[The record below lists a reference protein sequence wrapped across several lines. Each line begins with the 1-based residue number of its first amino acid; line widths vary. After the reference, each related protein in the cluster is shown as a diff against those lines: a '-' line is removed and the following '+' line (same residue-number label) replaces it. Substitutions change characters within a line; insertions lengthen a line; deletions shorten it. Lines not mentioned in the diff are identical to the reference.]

1 MTRLQFRPPDHDHE
15 HFLLTTVVGSYPQ
28 PEWLDRIRALHADGA
43 VSDEVRDEAVEDAV
57 RAAVTDQQNAGLD
70 VVTDGEMR
78 REGMVDY
85 FTNFIHGYDPA
96 GDDGDS
102 SDWNAQMP
110 TVTDTVETEAPWL
123 VDDFR
128 FADSVAARPVKTTI
142 TGPFTMASFSS
153 LEAYDDVEQLAYDFA
168 DLIAAEAGR
177 LADAGA
183 NYIQVDEPALG
194 MSPHGA
200 IAHECLSRI
209 AAEIPDDVRFGVHVC
224 SGNYANLA
232 DDMFEFP
239 VDELDLEFGSDDADP
254 VAEVFADADLSM
266 DVGLGVVD
274 TTSREPET
282 VEAVKENIRAGLEFI
297 PPDRLTVS
305 PDCGLKPLP
314 RDVAREKLTNM
325 VQAAREVEAELDA
338 GDVEPVADE

>member
-1 MTRLQFRPPDHDHE
+1 M
-15 HFLLTTVVGSYPQ
+15 LTTVVGSFPQ
-28 PEWLDRIRALHADGA
+28 PEWLDRIRELHEDGE
-43 VSDEVRDEAVEDAV
+43 VSDDVRDEAVEDAV

-85 FTNFIHGYDPA
+85 FTRFIHGYDPA

-102 SDWNAQMP
+102 ADWNAQMP
-110 TVTDTVETEAPWL
+110 TVTDTVETEEPWL

-128 FADSVAARPVKTTI
+128 FADGVAARPVKTTI

-153 LEAYDDVEQLAYDFA
+153 LEAYDDVEELAYDFA
-168 DLIAAEAGR
+168 DLIAVEAGR

-183 NYIQVDEPALG
+183 KYIQVDEPALG
-194 MSPHGA
+194 MSPHG
-200 IAHECLSRI
+200 
-209 AAEIPDDVRFGVHVC
+209 
-224 SGNYANLA
+224 ANLA

-282 VEAVKENIRAGLEFI
+282 VEAVKENIRAGLEHI
-297 PPDRLTVS
+297 PPERLTVS

-338 GDVEPVADE
+338 GDVEPVADD